1 MGRVVYDYATD
12 DEVLEAF
19 LNLARTEGIIPA
31 LESAHAVAY
40 VMKHGR
46 EWSKK
51 QIVVINLS
59 GRGDKDVHQVAQF
72 LGSEHLVRDY
82 DPREVPVMALSNAV
96 LFPHSLLPL
105 HIFELRYRTML
116 EHSLG
121 GDRMF
126 SVALMRPGISEASE
140 IADLFPIA
148 SVGLIRACV
157 GNQNGTSNLILQG
170 LARIR
175 LLEWTQHKPFRIART
190 TLVESGI
197 SNAIEADALAAK
209 VKELCV
215 RIQQLG
221 VPFPANLTEQLQKI
235 EDPEVLADVIAAAF
249 VGEAGQRQQLLE
261 VPEVC
266 DRLRLLIQL
275 LRGQVG

>member
-1 MGRVVYDYATD
+1 
-12 DEVLEAF
+12 
-19 LNLARTEGIIPA
+19 
-31 LESAHAVAY
+31 
-40 VMKHGR
+40 
-46 EWSKK
+46 
-51 QIVVINLS
+51 VITI
-59 GRGDKDVHQVAQF
+59 
-72 LGSEHLVRDY
+72 
-82 DPREVPVMALSNAV
+82 PREVPVMALSNAV

-175 LLEWTQHKPFRIART
+175 LLEWTQLKPFRIARA

-261 VPEVC
+261 VAEVC

-275 LRGQVG
+275 LREQVG